1 MRMSDEQWGEVL
13 RTNLDGAFYAI
24 RRATPG
30 MIRGRFGRIVNIG
43 SATGFTGSAGQVNYA
58 TAKAGLLGLTR
69 SVARE
74 LASRNVT
81 CNLVSPGPIATAML
95 DGASEERVAELTGLV
110 PLGRLGT
117 PEEVGRHRRLP
128 VFRGGGVYN
137 RSRHPS
143 RWRDL
148 HGALTPFPHHH
159 AKEQP
164 MDRAEAFAI
173 LKEAA
178 VEVLAVDP
186 SAVTEEARFK
196 EDLDADSLD
205 LVEFVMA
212 LEERFDI
219 SVPEE
224 DLDGV
229 DTVGQ
234 ALTLVLGK
242 LGANA

>member
-1 MRMSDEQWGEVL
+1 ME
-13 RTNLDGAFYAI
+13 
-24 RRATPG
+24 
-30 MIRGRFGRIVNIG
+30 
-43 SATGFTGSAGQVNYA
+43 
-58 TAKAGLLGLTR
+58 
-69 SVARE
+69 
-74 LASRNVT
+74 
-81 CNLVSPGPIATAML
+81 
-95 DGASEERVAELTGLV
+95 
-110 PLGRLGT
+110 
-117 PEEVGRHRRLP
+117 
-128 VFRGGGVYN
+128 
-137 RSRHPS
+137 
-143 RWRDL
+143 
-148 HGALTPFPHHH
+148 
-159 AKEQP
+159 
-164 MDRAEAFAI
+164 RAEAFDI

>member
-1 MRMSDEQWGEVL
+1 MAGPPWGTDPVL
-13 RTNLDGAFYAI
+13 S
-24 RRATPG
+24 P
-30 MIRGRFGRIVNIG
+30 
-43 SATGFTGSAGQVNYA
+43 Q
-58 TAKAGLLGLTR
+58 R
-69 SVARE
+69 S
-74 LASRNVT
+74 
-81 CNLVSPGPIATAML
+81 
-95 DGASEERVAELTGLV
+95 
-110 PLGRLGT
+110 
-117 PEEVGRHRRLP
+117 
-128 VFRGGGVYN
+128 
-137 RSRHPS
+137 
-143 RWRDL
+143 
-148 HGALTPFPHHH
+148 
-159 AKEQP
+159 KP

-234 ALTLVLGK
+234 ALTLVMGK

>member
-1 MRMSDEQWGEVL
+1 
-13 RTNLDGAFYAI
+13 
-24 RRATPG
+24 
-30 MIRGRFGRIVNIG
+30 
-43 SATGFTGSAGQVNYA
+43 
-58 TAKAGLLGLTR
+58 
-69 SVARE
+69 
-74 LASRNVT
+74 
-81 CNLVSPGPIATAML
+81 
-95 DGASEERVAELTGLV
+95 
-110 PLGRLGT
+110 
-117 PEEVGRHRRLP
+117 
-128 VFRGGGVYN
+128 
-137 RSRHPS
+137 
-143 RWRDL
+143 
-148 HGALTPFPHHH
+148 
-159 AKEQP
+159 

-224 DLDGV
+224 ALAGV

>member
-1 MRMSDEQWGEVL
+1 
-13 RTNLDGAFYAI
+13 
-24 RRATPG
+24 
-30 MIRGRFGRIVNIG
+30 
-43 SATGFTGSAGQVNYA
+43 
-58 TAKAGLLGLTR
+58 
-69 SVARE
+69 
-74 LASRNVT
+74 
-81 CNLVSPGPIATAML
+81 
-95 DGASEERVAELTGLV
+95 
-110 PLGRLGT
+110 
-117 PEEVGRHRRLP
+117 
-128 VFRGGGVYN
+128 
-137 RSRHPS
+137 
-143 RWRDL
+143 
-148 HGALTPFPHHH
+148 
-159 AKEQP
+159 
-164 MDRAEAFAI
+164 MDRAEAFVI

-234 ALTLVLGK
+234 ALTLVIGK